1 MNPRA
6 LLREAAAQ
14 LRGAGDSARLDAE
27 ILLGHVLGWTR
38 AQLIARDDEALPPEA
53 EARFRDIVARR
64 AGGEPV
70 AYLTGT
76 KDFWSLS
83 LRVTPDVLVP
93 RPETELLVEWG
104 LECVQDKPAPRIAD
118 LGTGSGAIALALASE
133 CRDATVWA
141 TDVSDAALAVAAGN
155 ARALGL
161 DQVSFRRGRWFEAVD
176 GLRFDLVVSNPPYV
190 AEGDPH
196 LDALRHEPARA
207 LTAGPDG
214 LADLRAIVE
223 AAPQYLEDGGW
234 LLVEHGA
241 TQGGAVR
248 ALLQASGFEDVQS
261 RRDLAGHER
270 ASGGRRQ

>member
-14 LRGAGDSARLDAE
+14 LRDAGDSARLDAE